1 MTRGEHLNAEFV
13 KSVFEDGWNRASFEF
28 LEGNTLAEI
37 PFHYN
42 GTTQTVT
49 PGSLPDLVQAW
60 RTAFPDLA
68 LEIRHVIAQ
77 GDLVAA
83 ALTVRGTHLGSWAG
97 REASGA
103 EVSVEEMMVFRF
115 DDGVLVE
122 MWEVFDEQG
131 LDAQINI
138 RTSRA

>member
-1 MTRGEHLNAEFV
+1 MTRGEQLNAEFV

-28 LEGNTLAEI
+28 LQGKTVSEI

-68 LEIRHVIAQ
+68 VEIRHVIAQ
-77 GDLVAA
+77 EDLVAA
-83 ALTVRGTHLGSWAG
+83 ALTVRGTHLGPWAG

-115 DDGVLVE
+115 EDGVLVE
-122 MWEVFDEQG
+122 MWEVFDEHG
-131 LDAQINI
+131 LDAQMDS